1 MTDETKKPLKP
12 AQRGVSETAGQAF
25 EAQAP
30 SKPAGRTLKVRRIG
44 NSLGVV
50 LPKEVLAKLNVGE
63 GDTLSVSDTPDGV
76 ALSPYDDELNRQ
88 LEIARDIMRRYR
100 NTLRELAK

>member
-1 MTDETKKPLKP
+1 MHDKTEKTRAASDSEAQPLK
-12 AQRGVSETAGQAF
+12 AR
-25 EAQAP
+25 
-30 SKPAGRTLKVRRIG
+30 PAGRTLKVRRIG

-50 LPKEVLAKLNVGE
+50 LPKDVLAKLNVGE
-63 GDTLSVSDTPDGV
+63 GDELTVSDTPDGV
-76 ALSPYDDELNRQ
+76 ALSAFDDETRRQ

>member
-1 MTDETKKPLKP
+1 MTDETKKPK
-12 AQRGVSETAGQAF
+12 GVSDTERANFQA
-25 EAQAP
+25 EAPA
-30 SKPAGRTLKVRRIG
+30 KPAGRTLKVRKIG

-50 LPKEVLAKLNVGE
+50 LPKDVLAKLDVGE
-63 GDTLSVSDTPDGV
+63 GAELTVSDTPDGV
-76 ALSPYDDELNRQ
+76 ALTAFDDETQRQ